1 VLLVKETP
9 LKQDGFIAKIIL
21 QLEEALELLRINQIL
36 ELGELQILLL
46 KEILDQEIHHQELI
60 LVVQETIGLIQI
72 VEEIHL
78 AEVVLQIEVQ
88 DHPLLEAL
96 TQIEVHLI
104 EVHLIEVHLGKEIK
118 ILRKI

>member
-21 QLEEALELLRINQIL
+21 KLEEALELLRINQIL

-78 AEVVLQIEVQ
+78 AKAVLQIEVQ

-96 TQIEVHLI
+96 TQIEVHPVEI
-104 EVHLIEVHLGKEIK
+104 HLGKEIK
-118 ILRKI
+118 ILCKI